1 VTSYRVPSRVAYV
14 VEDDSEGPATVYLM
28 TLPDGAPAV
37 LRDSAAVIWMVAADG
52 EGDVAAAVADLVG
65 MTTEEVSADVDRFL
79 DELVQLG
86 VLEVD
91 DANHRAPEAS

>member
-37 LRDSAAVIWMVAADG
+37 LRDSAAVIWVVAAEG
-52 EGDVAAAVADLVG
+52 EDDVAGAVAELVG
-65 MTTEEVSADVDRFL
+65 MPVEEVSAEVERFL